1 MASKSPDAGG
11 DTITKVY
18 LARPSWTQSSDF
30 QDLRAAIENGGKREI
45 VEPSVGGARDAKP
58 VGAEPAP
65 QLEGYQPSA
74 SMPFGDPG
82 GISNCHALVAIID
95 DKGIDPVVAGA
106 IGFAHGICRQVIA
119 YKPNFTRDDIPKIY
133 RIVGY
138 FLDYTICGNPD
149 EVSRRLD
156 ARKDE

>member
-18 LARPSWTQSSDF
+18 LAQPSWTQSSDF
-30 QDLRAAIENGGKREI
+30 RDLRVAIENGGKREI
-45 VEPSVGGARDAKP
+45 LEPSVGGARYAKP
-58 VGAEPAP
+58 AGAEPAP

-82 GISNCHALVAIID
+82 GISNCQALVAIID
-95 DKGIDPVVAGA
+95 GKKIDPVVAGA

-119 YKPNFTRDDIPKIY
+119 YKPNLTRDDIPEIY
-133 RIVGY
+133 RIVGH
-138 FLDYTICGNPD
+138 FLDDTVCGNPD
-149 EVSRRLD
+149 EVSRCLD
-156 ARKDE
+156 AREDK